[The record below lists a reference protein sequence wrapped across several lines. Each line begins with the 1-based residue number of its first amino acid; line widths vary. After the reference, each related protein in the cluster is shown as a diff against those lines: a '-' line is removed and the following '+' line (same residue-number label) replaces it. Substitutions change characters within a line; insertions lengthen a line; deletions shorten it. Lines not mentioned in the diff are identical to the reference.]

1 MYEDS
6 DEEDQVKSFEDD
18 ENVEQMD
25 TNEEDDENEISSEL
39 WQVFYILVYFMA
51 LSHIFLKK

>member
-6 DEEDQVKSFEDD
+6 DEEYQVRPFEDD

-39 WQVFYILVYFMA
+39 WQVFYILA
-51 LSHIFLKK
+51 IFYGF